1 MSHSFAKLHIH
12 LVFGTKQRDPVLHD
26 TIRDSLHRYLVTA
39 IQSCGCIPLL
49 VNSVEDHVHILF
61 ELGRTVTISAVVENI
76 KTTSSKWLKTQGEV
90 FAGFRW
96 QTGYGAFSVSASQL
110 GECREY
116 IANQKEHHKKQS
128 FEAEYREALE
138 RHGVS
143 FDEKYLWD

>member
-1 MSHSFAKLHIH
+1 MPHSFAKLHIH

-39 IQSCGCIPLL
+39 IQSSGCISLL

-61 ELGRTVTISAVVENI
+61 ELGRTVTLSSVVETI
-76 KTTSSKWLKTQGEV
+76 KTTSSKWLKTQGKE
-90 FAGFRW
+90 FTSFRW
-96 QTGYGAFSVSASQL
+96 QTGYGAFAVSASQL

-128 FEAEYREALE
+128 FEAEYRETLE